1 MVQAISGL
9 IETDENRPASQNEK
23 IKNQHRCALLHI
35 PYKFN
40 FMFPIC
46 NQGLKLMLIKFK
58 ISLVALLVIVSTQ
71 ALADLPQGYPADYQK
86 TVEGAKKEG
95 KVVVYSTT
103 DTKAAGP
110 LIQGFEA
117 TYPGVKVEY
126 NDMNS
131 TELYNRYISEQAAGG
146 TSGDVVWSSSMD
158 TALKLATDYAA
169 EYASPE
175 QSQLPK
181 WAVWK
186 NKAYGTTYEPVVFIY
201 NKRLIP
207 AGDVP
212 DSHAALAKLIAGQ
225 PDKFKKK
232 VTTYDI
238 EKSGLGFMLSVQD
251 FKADADYFKRLADI
265 AKGGLTVQSSTGTMM
280 ERVSSGENLIGFNIL
295 GSYAEARAKTDP
307 TLGIAYPKDYT
318 LVLSRVSFITK
329 DTANANAA
337 KLWLDY
343 VLSEKGQNILA
354 NQADIP
360 SIRHD
365 IDGKNDIDGMT
376 KMLGN
381 ALKPIPVD
389 ESLLEYLQQKKRLD
403 YIKQWREAAAK

>member
-1 MVQAISGL
+1 MSNIFPLS
-9 IETDENRPASQNEK
+9 
-23 IKNQHRCALLHI
+23 LLAAAV
-35 PYKFN
+35 
-40 FMFPIC
+40 
-46 NQGLKLMLIKFK
+46 
-58 ISLVALLVIVSTQ
+58 LVSSSAMS
-71 ALADLPQGYPADYQK
+71 ALPQGYPADYQK
-86 TVEGAKKEG
+86 VVDAATKEG

-117 TYPGVKVEY
+117 AYPGIKVEY

-131 TELYNRYISEQAAGG
+131 TELYNRFISEQASGG
-146 TSGDVVWSSSMD
+146 GSGDVIWSSSMD
-158 TALKLATDYAA
+158 TALKLATDYAQ
-169 EYASPE
+169 EYKSPE
-175 QSQLPK
+175 QGQLPK
-181 WAVWK
+181 WAVWN

-207 AGDVP
+207 AGEVP
-212 DSHAALAKLIAGQ
+212 DSHTALAKLISSQA
-225 PDKFKKK
+225 DKFKGK

-238 EKSGLGFMLSVQD
+238 EKSGLGFMLSAQD
-251 FKADADYFKRLADI
+251 SKADPNYFQTLAGV
-265 AKGGLTVQSSTGTMM
+265 AKGGLAVQSSTGTMM

-307 TLGIAYPKDYT
+307 SLGISYPKDYT
-318 LVLSRVSFITK
+318 LVLSRVSFISQQSQ
-329 DTANANAA
+329 NSNAA

-343 VLSEKGQNILA
+343 VLSEKGQSILA
-354 NQADIP
+354 SQADIP
-360 SIRHD
+360 SIRND

-376 KMLGN
+376 KMLGK

-389 ESLLEYLQQKKRLD
+389 ESLLEFLQPKKRLD